1 MDLSVNVQ
9 KILIPKYKRVQVLSL
24 SNEQCV
30 HKGTLPF
37 LKGLYAAKDIRL
49 IHSIEKASILGKRIL
64 VVTKSNCKYIKDWK
78 IFTL

>member
-1 MDLSVNVQ
+1 MCSQ
-9 KILIPKYKRVQVLSL
+9 
-24 SNEQCV
+24 
-30 HKGTLPF
+30 GTSPF

-78 IFTL
+78 NVTL